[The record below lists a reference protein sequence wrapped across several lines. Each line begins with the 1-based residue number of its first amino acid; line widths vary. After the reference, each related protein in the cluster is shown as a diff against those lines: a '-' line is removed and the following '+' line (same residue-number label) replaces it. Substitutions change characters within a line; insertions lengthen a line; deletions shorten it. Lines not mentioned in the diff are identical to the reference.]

1 MQETVS
7 VDEAIKKGI
16 YLVNLPALLIFV
28 IGLIASFA
36 LAFKFF
42 GPYEM
47 ILALIVSYVLAAA
60 YRAIMAAKW
69 RIWAFDK
76 VRNVHELRERALSE
90 KLMFPTNRPGFGII
104 NYNSKRQEE
113 QWEQLQAKFQQS
125 DIFIDDQS
133 VPAETVIRYSVLKHL
148 IWTIIYLLMTI
159 LGIYVFTLG
168 RVISY
173 IIGIPLIGI
182 GMVNTYLRIKNIFT
196 REPQI
201 ILSNDGMSTAS
212 TPFYK
217 WNEIGNE
224 KTIREGT
231 GKYAMYY
238 LCYDRQKGSTK
249 FHLND
254 LEVSFIKLQKLLLIY
269 RGRNSDVNQRLT

>member
-1 MQETVS
+1 MHETIS

-16 YLVNLPALLIFV
+16 YTVNLPALLILM
-28 IGLIASFA
+28 IGLIASFSMAFILFRPYGMIFGMVVSYA
-36 LAFKFF
+36 LAT
-42 GPYEM
+42 
-47 ILALIVSYVLAAA
+47 A

-90 KLMFPTNRPGFGII
+90 KLMYLKNRPGFGII

-113 QWEQLQAKFQQS
+113 QWEQLQAKFQHP

-133 VPAETVIRYSVLKHL
+133 VPAETVIRYSVVKYL
-148 IWTIIYLLMTI
+148 IWTIMYLLMTI
-159 LGIYVFTLG
+159 FGFYLCTLG
-168 RVISY
+168 QVISY
-173 IIGIPLIGI
+173 IIGILLILIGA
-182 GMVNTYLRIKNIFT
+182 VNSYMRITKMFN

-201 ILSNDGMSTAS
+201 ILNNDGMSTTGTS
-212 TPFYK
+212 FYK
-217 WNEIGNE
+217 WNDIANE

-238 LCYDRQKGSTK
+238 LCYDHQKRSTK

-254 LEVSFIKLQKLLLIY
+254 LEVSFMQLQKLLRVY
-269 RGRNSDVNQRLT
+269 RGRNFGV